1 MIPLMAVLGL
11 RSRRNRIFRI
21 WIPIFLVWL
30 LLLPLVL
37 VLLPFFIVGCLV
49 VRSKPFKAIATGW
62 QILASLSGTHIE
74 LEDPEHYVLIRLI

>member
-11 RSRRNRIFRI
+11 RTRRNHIFRI

-37 VLLPFFIVGCLV
+37 VLLPVFFVAALIVRVNPL
-49 VRSKPFKAIATGW
+49 RAIAAGWNLLTG
-62 QILASLSGTHIE
+62 LSGTHIE